1 MADGYEPTSAVSQ
14 QSHAGAA
21 LFGAQ
26 DPSQALGFSQL
37 QQQRQ
42 LAQQGMQADERRAA
56 EDMQRFQSGQGLARE
71 QLQFGR
77 EQLQQNL
84 QEGREER
91 ESRMKL
97 QQDSQQFQQR
107 LQTEMLERNKQL
119 KIAELEFA
127 KANAQRREALAPQLM
142 KLRKDAADISGK
154 VGAYKIL
161 ETQGQEALA
170 RFLKQAG
177 ETRETMRKSNEDERA
192 IGSRSAKSAAS
203 RMYEDAVNSSKD
215 SVSRFSSVFGKSGYG
230 VEDFEE
236 AVGYDLLKEVGVGQS
251 AVNALSGTGDFWDT
265 LKTTGLGL
273 AGIAGTDGVVASGVG
288 YDPEKGARNIIDIDD
303 SAVSSKANIL
313 LSKNIAR
320 AISEQTGDKIA
331 PDAIREA
338 IDSVVKMGDDAG
350 DQAVLLQKLGQL
362 GVSPEVMR
370 SAMLSTAHMLDGT
383 DEGSPLSRTSIMK
396 QMEETLPNSPKR
408 IALEATLKMVDTM
421 QQRARTAAANLP
433 TQDLAGMDAMVTYI
447 ERAIS
452 GGGKINRSELA
463 GLVQQYK
470 GTEDDLLRDAILAD
484 TRLGELEGLGVDPLG
499 QLRRNIASETRRGED
514 ISLNQMDLER
524 MLQDESSGDIDVLLN
539 QLRSMK

>member
-14 QSHAGAA
+14 NAAAGAA
-21 LFGAQ
+21 MFGAPQ
-26 DPSQALGFSQL
+26 PNQALGFSQL

-56 EDMQRFQSGQGLARE
+56 EEMQRFQGGQGLAQE
-71 QLQFGR
+71 QLKFGR
-77 EQLQQNL
+77 EQMQQNL

-91 ESRMKL
+91 QSRMKL
-97 QQDSQQFQQR
+97 QQDSQQFQQQ
-107 LQTEMLERNKQL
+107 LQTQMLERNKQL
-119 KIAELEFA
+119 KMAELEFA

-142 KLRKDAADISGK
+142 QLRKDAADISGK

-215 SVSRFSSVFGKSGYG
+215 SAQTLSNMFGDSGYD
-230 VEDFEE
+230 VAEFEDSI
-236 AVGYDLLKEVGVGQS
+236 GYDLLKP
-251 AVNALSGTGDFWDT
+251 
-265 LKTTGLGL
+265 TGLG
-273 AGIAGTDGVVASGVG
+273 AGAVDDLSGSPDFSGAKLSAVGIMGTDGVTARAVG

-338 IDSVVKMGDDAG
+338 IDSVVKMGDDVG
-350 DQAVLLQKLGQL
+350 DQAVLLQKLGEI

-370 SAMLSTAHMLDGT
+370 SAMLSTAYMLDGT

-396 QMEETLPNSPKR
+396 QMEETIPNSPKR
-408 IALEATLKMVDTM
+408 IALEATLEMVEAM
-421 QQRARTAAANLP
+421 QKRARTAAANLP
-433 TQDLAGMDAMVTYI
+433 GQDLAGMDAMVTYI

-452 GGGKINRSELA
+452 GGGKVNRSELA

-484 TRLGELEGLGVDPLG
+484 TRLGELEALGADPLG
-499 QLRRNIASETRRGED
+499 QIRRNIASETRRGED
-514 ISLNQMDLER
+514 ISLNRMDLER
-524 MLQDESSGDIDVLLN
+524 MIQDESSSDIQVLLDE
-539 QLRSMK
+539 LKRMR

>member
-1 MADGYEPTSAVSQ
+1 M
-14 QSHAGAA
+14 
-21 LFGAQ
+21 FGAPQ
-26 DPSQALGFSQL
+26 PNQALGFSQL

-56 EDMQRFQSGQGLARE
+56 EEMQRFQGGQGLAQE
-71 QLQFGR
+71 QLKFGR
-77 EQLQQNL
+77 EQMQQNL

-91 ESRMKL
+91 QSRMKL
-97 QQDSQQFQQR
+97 QQDSQQFQQQ
-107 LQTEMLERNKQL
+107 LQTQMLERNKQL
-119 KIAELEFA
+119 KMAELEFA

-142 KLRKDAADISGK
+142 QLRKDAADISGK

-215 SVSRFSSVFGKSGYG
+215 SAQTLSNMFGDSGYD
-230 VEDFEE
+230 VAEFEDSI
-236 AVGYDLLKEVGVGQS
+236 GYDLLKP
-251 AVNALSGTGDFWDT
+251 
-265 LKTTGLGL
+265 TGLG
-273 AGIAGTDGVVASGVG
+273 AGAVDDLSGSPDFSGAKLSAVGIMGTDGVTARAVG

-338 IDSVVKMGDDAG
+338 IDSVVKMGDDVG
-350 DQAVLLQKLGQL
+350 DQAVLLQKLGEI

-370 SAMLSTAHMLDGT
+370 SAMLSTAYMLDGT

-396 QMEETLPNSPKR
+396 QMEETIPNSPKR
-408 IALEATLKMVDTM
+408 IALEATLEMVEAM
-421 QQRARTAAANLP
+421 QKRARTAAANLP
-433 TQDLAGMDAMVTYI
+433 GQDLAGMDAMVTYI

-452 GGGKINRSELA
+452 GGGKVNRSELA

-484 TRLGELEGLGVDPLG
+484 TRLGELEALGADPLG
-499 QLRRNIASETRRGED
+499 QIRRNIASETRRGED
-514 ISLNQMDLER
+514 ISLNRMDLER
-524 MLQDESSGDIDVLLN
+524 MIQDESSSDIQVLLDE
-539 QLRSMK
+539 LKRMR

>member
-1 MADGYEPTSAVSQ
+1 M
-14 QSHAGAA
+14 
-21 LFGAQ
+21 FGAQ
-26 DPSQALGFSQL
+26 QPSQGLGYAQL

-42 LAQQGMQADERRAA
+42 LSQQGMQADERRAA
-56 EDMQRFQSGQGLARE
+56 EDVQRFEKSQGLARE

-77 EQLQQNL
+77 EQMQQNL
-84 QEGREER
+84 QEGKEER
-91 ESRMKL
+91 DSRLKL
-97 QQDSQQFQQR
+97 QQDSQQFQQQ
-107 LQTEMLERNKQL
+107 LQTQMLERNKQL
-119 KIAELEFA
+119 KMAELEFA

-142 KLRKDAADISGK
+142 QLRKDAADISGK

-215 SVSRFSSVFGKSGYG
+215 SAQTLSNMFGESGYD
-230 VEDFEE
+230 VAEFEDSI
-236 AVGYDLLKEVGVGQS
+236 GYDLLKP
-251 AVNALSGTGDFWDT
+251 
-265 LKTTGLGL
+265 TGLG
-273 AGIAGTDGVVASGVG
+273 AGAVDDLSYNSEKGVGSPDLSGAKLGVVGIMGTDGVTARAVG

-303 SAVSSKANIL
+303 GAVSSKANIL

-338 IDSVVKMGDDAG
+338 IDSVVKMGDEAG
-350 DQAVLLQKLGQL
+350 DQAVLLQKLGEL

-408 IALEATLKMVDTM
+408 LALEATLKMVDTM

-433 TQDLAGMDAMVTYI
+433 GQDLAGMDAMVTYI

-452 GGGKINRSELA
+452 GGGRINRSELA

-484 TRLGELEGLGVDPLG
+484 TRLGDLESIGADPLG
-499 QLRRNIASETRRGED
+499 QIRRDIASQTKSGQD
-514 ISLNQMDLER
+514 ISLQEMDLMR
-524 MLQDESSGDIDVLLN
+524 QLNDESSGDIDVLLN

>member
-1 MADGYEPTSAVSQ
+1 MANGYEPTSAVSQ
-14 QSHAGAA
+14 GAAAGATM
-21 LFGAQ
+21 FGAQ

-42 LAQQGMQADERRAA
+42 LAQQSMQADERRAA
-56 EDMQRFQSGQGLARE
+56 EDMQRFQGGQGLARE

-97 QQDSQQFQQR
+97 QQDSQQFQQQ

-127 KANAQRREALAPQLM
+127 KANAQRRESLAPQLM
-142 KLRKDAADISGK
+142 QLRKDAADISGK

-161 ETQGQEALA
+161 ETQGQEALS
-170 RFLKQAG
+170 RFLKQASDV
-177 ETRETMRKSNEDERA
+177 RETMRKSNADERA

-203 RMYEDAVNSSKD
+203 RMYEDMVNSSRD
-215 SVSRFSSVFGKSGYG
+215 SVSRFSSVFGKNGYG
-230 VEDFEE
+230 VEDFED
-236 AVGYDLLKEVGVGQS
+236 AIGYDLLKESGMGQS
-251 AVNALSGTGDFWDT
+251 AIDALSGKGEFLDR
-265 LKTTGLGL
+265 LTTTALGL
-273 AGIAGTDGVVASGVG
+273 VGITGSDVVAGNVG

-313 LSKNIAR
+313 LSKNLAR
-320 AISEQTGDKIA
+320 AISEQAGDKIA
-331 PDAIREA
+331 PDAIREVME
-338 IDSVVKMGDDAG
+338 SVVKMGDEPG
-350 DQAVLLQKLGQL
+350 DQAVLLQKLGEL

-383 DEGSPLSRTSIMK
+383 DEGSPFSRTSIMK
-396 QMEETLPNSPKR
+396 QMEETAPNSPKR
-408 IALEATLKMVDTM
+408 LALEATLKMVDTM
-421 QQRARTAAANLP
+421 QQLARTAAANLP
-433 TQDLAGMDAMVTYI
+433 GQDLAGMDAMVTYI

-452 GGGKINRSELA
+452 GGGRINRSDLA

-484 TRLGELEGLGVDPLG
+484 TRLGDLENIGADPLG
-499 QLRRNIASETRRGED
+499 QIRRSIASETRRGED
-514 ISLNQMDLER
+514 IGLQQMDLER
-524 MLQDESSGDIDVLLN
+524 MLQDESSKDIEVLLN

>member
-14 QSHAGAA
+14 NAAAGAA
-21 LFGAQ
+21 MFGAPQ
-26 DPSQALGFSQL
+26 PNQALGFSQL

-56 EDMQRFQSGQGLARE
+56 EEMQRFQGGQGLAQE
-71 QLQFGR
+71 QLKFGR
-77 EQLQQNL
+77 EQMQQNL

-91 ESRMKL
+91 QSRMKL
-97 QQDSQQFQQR
+97 QQDSQQFQQQ
-107 LQTEMLERNKQL
+107 LQTQMLERNKQL
-119 KIAELEFA
+119 KMAELEFA

-142 KLRKDAADISGK
+142 QLRKDAADISGK

-215 SVSRFSSVFGKSGYG
+215 SAQTLSNMFGDSGYD
-230 VEDFEE
+230 VAEFEDSI
-236 AVGYDLLKEVGVGQS
+236 GYDLLKP
-251 AVNALSGTGDFWDT
+251 
-265 LKTTGLGL
+265 TGLG
-273 AGIAGTDGVVASGVG
+273 AGAVDDLSGSPDFSGAKLSAVGIMGTDGVTARAVG

-338 IDSVVKMGDDAG
+338 IDSVVKMGDDVG
-350 DQAVLLQKLGQL
+350 DQAVLLQKLGEL

-408 IALEATLKMVDTM
+408 LALEATLKMVDTM

-433 TQDLAGMDAMVTYI
+433 GQDLAGMDAMVTYI

-452 GGGKINRSELA
+452 GGGKVNRSELA

-484 TRLGELEGLGVDPLG
+484 TRLGELEALGADPLG
-499 QLRRNIASETRRGED
+499 QIRRNIASETRRGED
-514 ISLNQMDLER
+514 ISLNRMDLER
-524 MLQDESSGDIDVLLN
+524 MIQDESSSDIQVLLDE
-539 QLRSMK
+539 LKRMR

>member
-14 QSHAGAA
+14 NAAAGAA
-21 LFGAQ
+21 MFGAPQ
-26 DPSQALGFSQL
+26 PNQALGFSQL

-56 EDMQRFQSGQGLARE
+56 EEMQRFQGGQGLAQE
-71 QLQFGR
+71 QLKFGR
-77 EQLQQNL
+77 EQMQQNL

-91 ESRMKL
+91 QSRMKL
-97 QQDSQQFQQR
+97 QQDSQQFQQQ
-107 LQTEMLERNKQL
+107 LQTQMLERNKQL
-119 KIAELEFA
+119 KMAELEFA

-142 KLRKDAADISGK
+142 QLRKDAADISGK

-215 SVSRFSSVFGKSGYG
+215 SAQTLSNMFGESGYD
-230 VEDFEE
+230 VAEFEDSI
-236 AVGYDLLKEVGVGQS
+236 GYDLLKP
-251 AVNALSGTGDFWDT
+251 
-265 LKTTGLGL
+265 TGLG
-273 AGIAGTDGVVASGVG
+273 AGAVDDLSGSPDFSGAKLSAVGIMGTDGVTARAVG

-338 IDSVVKMGDDAG
+338 IDSVVKMGDDVG
-350 DQAVLLQKLGQL
+350 DQAVLLQKLGEI

-370 SAMLSTAHMLDGT
+370 SAMLSTAYMLDGT

-396 QMEETLPNSPKR
+396 QMEETIPNSPKR
-408 IALEATLKMVDTM
+408 IALEATLEMVEAM
-421 QQRARTAAANLP
+421 QKRARTAAANLP
-433 TQDLAGMDAMVTYI
+433 GQDLAGMDAMVTYI

-452 GGGKINRSELA
+452 GGGKVNRSELA

-484 TRLGELEGLGVDPLG
+484 TRLGELEALGADPLG
-499 QLRRNIASETRRGED
+499 QIRRNIASETRRGED
-514 ISLNQMDLER
+514 ISLNRMDLER
-524 MLQDESSGDIDVLLN
+524 MIQDESSSDIQVLLDE
-539 QLRSMK
+539 LKRMR

>member
-14 QSHAGAA
+14 NAAAGAA
-21 LFGAQ
+21 MFGAQ
-26 DPSQALGFSQL
+26 QPSQGLGYAQL

-56 EDMQRFQSGQGLARE
+56 EDVQRFEKSQGLARE

-77 EQLQQNL
+77 EQMQQNL
-84 QEGREER
+84 QEGKEER
-91 ESRMKL
+91 DSRLKL
-97 QQDSQQFQQR
+97 QQDSQQFQQQ
-107 LQTEMLERNKQL
+107 LQTQMLERNKQL

-142 KLRKDAADISGK
+142 QLRKDAADISGK

-192 IGSRSAKSAAS
+192 IGSRSAKSAS
-203 RMYEDAVNSSKD
+203 SGMYEDMVNSSRD
-215 SVSRFSSVFGKSGYG
+215 SAKIWSNMFGKSGYD
-230 VEDFEE
+230 VAQFDDSI
-236 AVGYDLLKEVGVGQS
+236 GYDLLKTTDSAQS
-251 AVNALSGTGDFWDT
+251 DVDD
-265 LKTTGLGL
+265 L
-273 AGIAGTDGVVASGVG
+273 AGGFFGNIKAVA
-288 YDPEKGARNIIDIDD
+288 KGAFDATAYDENEGAKSILGIDD
-303 SAVSSKANIL
+303 SAVSTKANIL

-320 AISEQTGDKIA
+320 AISKETGDKIA

-338 IDSVVKMGDDAG
+338 IDSVVKMGDDVG
-350 DQAVLLQKLGQL
+350 DQAVLLQKLGEL

-396 QMEETLPNSPKR
+396 QINETDPMSPKR
-408 IALEATLKMVDTM
+408 VALEATLKMVDTM

-433 TQDLAGMDAMVTYI
+433 AQDLAGMDAMVTYI

-484 TRLGELEGLGVDPLG
+484 TRLGELERLGADPLG
-499 QLRRNIASETRRGED
+499 QVRRNITSETRRGED
-514 ISLNQMDLER
+514 ISLQEMDLMR
-524 MLQDESSGDIDVLLN
+524 QLNDESSGDIDVLLN

>member
-14 QSHAGAA
+14 NAAAGAA
-21 LFGAQ
+21 MFGAPQ
-26 DPSQALGFSQL
+26 PNQALGFSQL

-56 EDMQRFQSGQGLARE
+56 EEMQRFQGGQGLAQE
-71 QLQFGR
+71 QLKFGR
-77 EQLQQNL
+77 EQMQQNL

-91 ESRMKL
+91 QSRMKL
-97 QQDSQQFQQR
+97 QQDSQQFQQQ
-107 LQTEMLERNKQL
+107 LQTQMLERNKQL
-119 KIAELEFA
+119 KMAELEFA

-142 KLRKDAADISGK
+142 QLRKDAADISGK

-215 SVSRFSSVFGKSGYG
+215 SAQTLSNMFGESGYD
-230 VEDFEE
+230 VAEFEDSI
-236 AVGYDLLKEVGVGQS
+236 GYDLLKP
-251 AVNALSGTGDFWDT
+251 
-265 LKTTGLGL
+265 TGLG
-273 AGIAGTDGVVASGVG
+273 AGAVDDLSGSPDFSGAKLSAVGIMGTDGVTARAVG

-338 IDSVVKMGDDAG
+338 IDSVVKMGDDVG
-350 DQAVLLQKLGQL
+350 DQAVLLQKLGEL

-408 IALEATLKMVDTM
+408 LALEATLKMVDTM

-433 TQDLAGMDAMVTYI
+433 GQDLAGMDAMVTYI

-452 GGGKINRSELA
+452 GGGKVNRSELA

-484 TRLGELEGLGVDPLG
+484 TRLGELEALGADPLG
-499 QLRRNIASETRRGED
+499 QIRRNIASETSRGED
-514 ISLNQMDLER
+514 ISLNRMDLER
-524 MLQDESSGDIDVLLN
+524 MLQDESSSDIQVLLDE
-539 QLRSMK
+539 LKRMR

>member
-14 QSHAGAA
+14 NAAAGSAM
-21 LFGAQ
+21 FGAQ
-26 DPSQALGFSQL
+26 QPSQALGFAQL

-56 EDMQRFQSGQGLARE
+56 EDMQRFQGGQGLARE

-77 EQLQQNL
+77 EQMQQNL

-97 QQDSQQFQQR
+97 QQDSQQFQQQ
-107 LQTEMLERNKQL
+107 LQTQMLERNKQL

-142 KLRKDAADISGK
+142 QLRKDAADISGK

-203 RMYEDAVNSSKD
+203 RMYEDMVNSSKD
-215 SVSRFSSVFGKSGYG
+215 SAKTWSNMFGESGYD
-230 VEDFEE
+230 VAEFEDSI
-236 AVGYDLLKEVGVGQS
+236 GYDLLKP
-251 AVNALSGTGDFWDT
+251 
-265 LKTTGLGL
+265 TGLGAGAVDDL
-273 AGIAGTDGVVASGVG
+273 SGSPDLSGAKLGAAGIMGTDGVTASAVG
-288 YDPEKGARNIIDIDD
+288 YDPEKGARNIIGIDD

-338 IDSVVKMGDDAG
+338 IDSVVKMGDDVG
-350 DQAVLLQKLGQL
+350 DQAVLLQKLGEL

-370 SAMLSTAHMLDGT
+370 SAMLSTAYMLDGT

-408 IALEATLKMVDTM
+408 IALEATLEMVEVM
-421 QQRARTAAANLP
+421 QKRARTAAANLP

-484 TRLGELEGLGVDPLG
+484 TRLGELEALGADPLG
-499 QLRRNIASETRRGED
+499 QLRRNIASETRRGQD
-514 ISLNQMDLER
+514 ISLSQMDLER
-524 MLQDESSGDIDVLLN
+524 MLQDESSSDIQVLLDE
-539 QLRSMK
+539 LKRMR

>member
-14 QSHAGAA
+14 NAAAGAA
-21 LFGAQ
+21 MFGAQ
-26 DPSQALGFSQL
+26 QPSQGLGYAQL

-42 LAQQGMQADERRAA
+42 LSQQGMQADERRAA
-56 EDMQRFQSGQGLARE
+56 EDIQRFEKSQGLARE

-77 EQLQQNL
+77 EQMQQNL
-84 QEGREER
+84 QEGKEER
-91 ESRMKL
+91 DSRLKL

-107 LQTEMLERNKQL
+107 LQTEMLDRNKQL

-142 KLRKDAADISGK
+142 QLRKDAADISGK

-203 RMYEDAVNSSKD
+203 RMYEDMVNSSKD
-215 SVSRFSSVFGKSGYG
+215 SVSRFSSVFGKDGYG
-230 VEDFEE
+230 VEDFED
-236 AVGYDLLKEVGVGQS
+236 ALGYDLLKESGMGES
-251 AVNALSGTGDFWDT
+251 TINALSGTGGIGDRLT
-265 LKTTGLGL
+265 SMGIGLTGIL
-273 AGIAGTDGVVASGVG
+273 GTDGITARAVG
-288 YDPEKGARNIIDIDD
+288 YDPEKGARNIIGIDD
-303 SAVSSKANIL
+303 GAVNSKANML
-313 LSKNIAR
+313 LSKNLAR

-331 PDAIREA
+331 PDAIREVME
-338 IDSVVKMGDDAG
+338 SVVKMGDEPG
-350 DQAVLLQKLGQL
+350 DQAVLLQKLGEL
-362 GVSPEVMR
+362 GVSPEVMK

-396 QMEETLPNSPKR
+396 QMEETAPNSPKR
-408 IALEATLKMVDTM
+408 LALEATLKMVDTM

-433 TQDLAGMDAMVTYI
+433 GQDLAGMDAMVTYI

-452 GGGKINRSELA
+452 GGGRINRSELA

-470 GTEDDLLRDAILAD
+470 GTEDDLLRDSILAD
-484 TRLGELEGLGVDPLG
+484 TRLGELEALGADPLG
-499 QLRRNIASETRRGED
+499 QLRRNIASETRRGQD

-524 MLQDESSGDIDVLLN
+524 ML
-539 QLRSMK
+539 

>member
-14 QSHAGAA
+14 GAAAGAA
-21 LFGAQ
+21 MFGAQ
-26 DPSQALGFSQL
+26 QPSQGLGFAQL

-42 LAQQGMQADERRAA
+42 LSQQGMQADERRAA
-56 EDMQRFQSGQGLARE
+56 EDMQRFQGGQGLARE

-77 EQLQQNL
+77 EQMQQNL
-84 QEGREER
+84 QEGKEER
-91 ESRMKL
+91 DNRLKL

-107 LQTEMLERNKQL
+107 LQTEMLDRNKQL
-119 KIAELEFA
+119 KMAELEFA

-142 KLRKDAADISGK
+142 QLRKDAADISGK
-154 VGAYKIL
+154 LAAKKIL

-170 RFLKQAG
+170 RVLKQAG

-203 RMYEDAVNSSKD
+203 RMYEDMVNSSKD
-215 SVSRFSSVFGKSGYG
+215 SVSRFSNVFGENG
-230 VEDFEE
+230 VDVEKFEE
-236 AVGYDLLKEVGVGQS
+236 ALGYDLLKESGMGES
-251 AVNALSGTGDFWDT
+251 AINTLSGTG
-265 LKTTGLGL
+265 
-273 AGIAGTDGVVASGVG
+273 GIGDLLTSTALSAVGILGTDGITANVVG

-303 SAVSSKANIL
+303 GAVNSKANML
-313 LSKNIAR
+313 LSKNLAR

-331 PDAIREA
+331 PDAIREVME
-338 IDSVVKMGDDAG
+338 SVVKMGDEPG
-350 DQAVLLQKLGQL
+350 DQAVLLQKLGEL

-370 SAMLSTAHMLDGT
+370 SAMLSTAHMIDGT
-383 DEGSPLSRTSIMK
+383 DEGSPFSRTSIMK
-396 QMEETLPNSPKR
+396 QMEKTLPNSPKR

-452 GGGKINRSELA
+452 GGGKVNRSELA

-484 TRLGELEGLGVDPLG
+484 TRLGELEGLGADPLG
-499 QLRRNIASETRRGED
+499 QLRRNIASEARRGQD

-524 MLQDESSGDIDVLLN
+524 MLQDESSSDIQVLLDE
-539 QLRSMK
+539 LKRMR